1 MPSPLVGEVAGGAGR
16 RGVALSPTPPGCAG
30 RTSPTRG
37 EDYSPCRLRR
47 VTRARV
53 NIALLG
59 LLGTAFLTGWLAFSY
74 ATAPARWSLVV
85 HASAGAGILLLLPWK
100 SVIARRG
107 LRRPRPARW
116 ASIVL
121 AALVL
126 ASILGGLLHS
136 SGLLPYWGAYTAM
149 ELHVGAA
156 IAAVPFAAW
165 HVLARPVRL
174 RPGDLSRRNLLRGGA
189 GLALAAATYAGG
201 ELALRAGRL
210 PGAARRFTGSYE
222 IGSFDP
228 EAMPVSSWMFDPV
241 PGLEPADWRLSVAG
255 HRLGYG
261 DVASFDDRVRAV
273 LDCTG
278 GFCSEQD
285 WAGVRLD
292 RLLGAGALG
301 GAQSIRVVSAT
312 GYDRRFPV
320 TEAGRLV
327 LALRMGGA
335 PLSADHG
342 FPARLVAPDRRGFW
356 WVKWVVAIEPDP
368 LPYWWQPPFPLQ

>member
-1 MPSPLVGEVAGGAGR
+1 VV
-16 RGVALSPTPPGCAG
+16 
-30 RTSPTRG
+30 RT
-37 EDYSPCRLRR
+37 
-47 VTRARV
+47 ARV
-53 NIALLG
+53 NLALLG
-59 LLGTAFLTGWLAFSY
+59 LLGTAFLTGWVAFSY
-74 ATAPARWSLVV
+74 ASAPARWSLVV
-85 HASAGAGILLLLPWK
+85 HASTGAAILLLLPWK

-107 LRRPRPARW
+107 LKRRRPGRW
-116 ASIVL
+116 ASMAL

-174 RPGDLSRRNLLRGGA
+174 RPRDLSRRSLLRGAA
-189 GLALAAATYAGG
+189 GIALATATYAGG
-201 ELALRAGRL
+201 ELAERAARL
-210 PGAARRFTGSYE
+210 PGAQRRFTGSYE
-222 IGSFDP
+222 MGSFEP
-228 EAMPVSSWMFDPV
+228 SAMPVSSWMCDPV
-241 PGLEPADWRLSVAG
+241 PALDRDRWRLEVAG
-255 HRLGYG
+255 RGLTYAEL
-261 DVASFDDRVRAV
+261 ASFDDRVRAM

-292 RLLGAGALG
+292 RLLGAGLA
-301 GAQSIRVVSAT
+301 GAGSIRVASAT
-312 GYDRRFPV
+312 GYDRRFP
-320 TEAGRLV
+320 AADASRLL
-327 LALRMGGA
+327 LALRMGGSE
-335 PLSADHG
+335 LSAEHG

-356 WVKWVVAIEPDP
+356 WVKWVVGIAPDP

>member
-1 MPSPLVGEVAGGAGR
+1 
-16 RGVALSPTPPGCAG
+16 
-30 RTSPTRG
+30 
-37 EDYSPCRLRR
+37 
-47 VTRARV
+47 
-53 NIALLG
+53 
-59 LLGTAFLTGWLAFSY
+59 
-74 ATAPARWSLVV
+74 V
-85 HASAGAGILLLLPWK
+85 HASAGVGILLLLPWK

-116 ASIVL
+116 ASIAL
-121 AALVL
+121 AVLVL

-136 SGLLPYWGAYTAM
+136 SGLLPYWGGYTAM

-156 IAAVPFAAW
+156 IAAIPFAAW
-165 HVLARPVRL
+165 HVLARPARL
-174 RPGDLSRRNLLRGGA
+174 RPADLNRRNLLRSGA

-201 ELALRAGRL
+201 ELAVRAARL

-222 IGSFDP
+222 VGSFDP
-228 EAMPVSSWMFDPV
+228 AAMPVSSWMFDPV
-241 PGLEPADWRLSVAG
+241 PQLASAGWQLSVAG
-255 HRLGYG
+255 RGLGYRDLEG
-261 DVASFDDRVRAV
+261 FDDRVRAV

-292 RLLGAGALG
+292 GLLGNALG
-301 GAQSIRVVSAT
+301 GAQTIRVVSAT

-320 TEAGRLV
+320 AEAGRLL

-335 PLSADHG
+335 PLSSDHG